1 MTYTTNG
8 ESTLPLEMR
17 LSTSLAAT
25 CTHLAPPR
33 YLPIKTK
40 VTLRSSGTHSTCSS
54 WCVAEGERGLV
65 RLRMGPTCARGL
77 TCSLLLRLGVVTMT
91 GIVSCHRR
99 TCHVT
104 CRRRRTGSL
113 RVRPLLE
120 STISAPH
127 ACAAPLPSS
136 PKRGL
141 QEAYRSSNTE
151 NLVFKAFSQGKSRD
165 PPKATFLECLGESL
179 L

>member
-1 MTYTTNG
+1 
-8 ESTLPLEMR
+8 MR
-17 LSTSLAAT
+17 
-25 CTHLAPPR
+25 P
-33 YLPIKTK
+33 
-40 VTLRSSGTHSTCSS
+40 SGTHSTCSS
-54 WCVAEGERGLV
+54 WCVAEGERGLI

-77 TCSLLLRLGVVTMT
+77 TCSLLLRLGVVTLT
-91 GIVSCHRR
+91 SKVSCHRR

-120 STISAPH
+120 STDSAPH

-136 PKRGL
+136 PKTGL

-151 NLVFKAFSQGKSRD
+151 NLVFKAFSQGKSRQS
-165 PPKATFLECLGESL
+165 PKSLYLEFYGWSPVCGL
-179 L
+179 